1 MFLKEW
7 IIKSKENKDFISKIF
22 IILWF
27 ALALILAYSIWN
39 IIVLLLISLFL
50 NILFSPILNKL
61 NKYKIPDSLWIILIY
76 IWIFI
81 LVFLM
86 FFAIVPIF
94 IKQISTLISLSLEIV
109 NNTITIYNTKWI
121 NWLWLPRFISQ
132 MLVNIDISEIL
143 NWIKNNIWEISSFV
157 SKNLKNF
164 LTNWAWIIFSI
175 TNAITNLILVFI
187 FTFFIAL
194 ERSEIRIFFYKIIPE
209 NLSNY
214 LLSKETKIVDTLFSW
229 LKSQLILW
237 ASIFIITF
245 FWLYF
250 IRLFWVKIDEVFTLA
265 LVAWMMEFVPYVW
278 PFIALLP
285 ALAIAL
291 GISFK
296 ATIIILILYII
307 IQQIENN
314 VLVPYVMWKTLQ
326 LSPFSVL
333 IAMVIW
339 ASLFWI
345 IWIIISVPFVAIIQ
359 IFLNPYL
366 QKRKVK

>member
-1 MFLKEW
+1 MFLKKWVLEV
-7 IIKSKENKDFISKIF
+7 KENKDFISKIL
-22 IILWF
+22 IILWIS
-27 ALALILAYSIWN
+27 LALLFAYSIGN

-94 IKQISTLISLSLEIV
+94 IKQISVLINLSLEIV
-109 NNTITIYNTKWI
+109 NNLITVYNAKWI
-121 NWLWLPRFISQ
+121 DGLWLPKFVSQ
-132 MLVNIDISEIL
+132 MLVNIDINEIL
-143 NWIKNNIWEISSFV
+143 TWIKNNIWEISSFV

-175 TNAITNLILVFI
+175 TNAITNLVLVFI

-194 ERSEIRIFFYKIIPE
+194 ERFEIRIFFYKILPE
-209 NLSNY
+209 NFSKY
-214 LLSKETKIVDTLFSW
+214 LLSHETKIVETLFSW

-237 ASIFIITF
+237 ISIFIITF
-245 FWLYF
+245 VWLYF
-250 IRLFWVKIDEVFTLA
+250 IRIFWVKIDEVFTLA

-296 ATIIILILYII
+296 ATIIILVLYII

-314 VLVPYVMWKTLQ
+314 VLVPYVMWKTLS

-339 ASLFWI
+339 ASLFGI
-345 IWIIISVPFVAIIQ
+345 IWIIISVPVVAIIQ
-359 IFLNPYL
+359 IFLSPYL
-366 QKRKVK
+366 AKRKVK